1 MNNKA
6 IGYTR
11 VSTLDQAS
19 EGVSLAMQEAK
30 IKLYCELHDLDLT
43 GVKEDAGISG
53 KSIKGRPGIQH
64 IMEMIKTRETQNV
77 IIYKL
82 DRLARNM
89 KEACEISDLMK
100 ENNVNLHSVSESIDT
115 GSATGQLFFHIMSA
129 VAEWERGII
138 SERTI
143 SGLKFK
149 KSIGQKIGRY
159 FPMGKRQGKQTV
171 TAMGKVVSQLIPDER
186 ELEAIEKAKQ
196 YRQMGLPI
204 REVAMQLFREGYVS
218 PRSGKIYSTSA
229 IVRMLS
235 RFAGVFLVGI
245 FVSKIIF

>member
-1 MNNKA
+1 VNKKA
-6 IGYTR
+6 VGYTR

-30 IKLYCELHDLDLT
+30 IKLYCELHDLELT
-43 GVKEDAGISG
+43 KIKEDAGISG
-53 KSIKGRPGIQH
+53 KSIKGRPGIQE
-64 IMEMIKTRETQNV
+64 ILEMIKGKETQNV
-77 IIYKL
+77 VIYKL

-89 KEACEISDLMK
+89 KEACEISELMQAN
-100 ENNVNLHSVSESIDT
+100 EVNLHSVSESIDT
-115 GSATGQLFFHIMSA
+115 GSATGTFFFHIMSA
-129 VAEWERGII
+129 VAQWERGII
-138 SERTI
+138 SERTR
-143 SGLKFK
+143 SGLRFK

-159 FPMGKRQGKQTV
+159 FPMGKKQGEQSV

-196 YRQMGLPI
+196 YHQLGLPI

-229 IVRMLS
+229 IARMLS
-235 RFAGVFLVGI
+235 RFAGVFVVGI